1 MADAIDVALGDRVA
15 LIAEDVHLF
24 DSASQDV
31 IARLARRAADRAWL
45 VVLVHRGEL
54 DLGLE
59 SARRRE
65 TIDLEALDADDARR
79 LAEVATRI
87 AGSTDH
93 VADARQIERLADRAG
108 GHPLYLLELLSAGL
122 DAEHDEAL
130 PESIES
136 LVTTRIDKLPAQDR
150 VLLREASVAGLVIDT
165 TLIAESF
172 DRPDL
177 VAPDRWHA
185 LGDFLEHRGGDRFR
199 FRHDLYRAVAYEGL
213 TYRRRR
219 HVHRALGHTLERRH
233 EGDLARVAPL
243 LSTHFDRGRDDDRAW
258 TYSVLAADTSRAG
271 YANDEAVM
279 LYRRALDH
287 AGAAAP
293 AEPEEVARVAEAL
306 ADVYVLS
313 ARYSAAVEAYQY
325 SRRAN
330 RASIAQEARMLR
342 KIGSVRER
350 EGRLSQALRWYSR
363 AQRRIIDLP
372 VGPDRSHE
380 EAETALSRAGTLN
393 RQGRN
398 RASARFAELAASAA
412 EAADDRVGLARA
424 YNILEVAYSVLGRP
438 EASEFAQKAL
448 EMYTGSGD
456 LVGEANV
463 LNNLGV
469 QSYYSGRWADA
480 VDYYGRSRDLR
491 RQAGDLVGEGI
502 AAHNLAEVLSL
513 QGRYDDAADL
523 FDFAQRTWET
533 AGHVWGVAFA
543 MANIAFVQA
552 RSGEPRAG
560 LATLGSARFLSLELG
575 ASGVRLEMD
584 VRRVECLL
592 LDRQFERALA
602 EALPLCDELDA
613 HHEGDDELT
622 TQLLPLLALAQWATG
637 DTAASEVTLSR
648 TVQQAEAESNHYV
661 AALASL
667 LDAELAAT
675 RGVDP
680 APALDRAY
688 DMLDQLGL
696 VALPAVV
703 AVVFP
708 ELSLRRG

>member
-1 MADAIDVALGDRVA
+1 MSACSQRWQMRIDAALGDRVA

-45 VVLVHRGEL
+45 VVLVHRGGL

-65 TIDLEALDADDARR
+65 SIDLTALDADDARR

-87 AGSTDH
+87 AGTTDH

-122 DAEHDEAL
+122 DSEHDEAL

-213 TYRRRR
+213 AYRRRR
-219 HVHRALGHTLERRH
+219 HVHRSLGHTLERRH

-258 TYSVLAADTSRAG
+258 TYSVLAARHVPGRVRQRRGGDAVPARARSRRIRRARRAG
-271 YANDEAVM
+271 GGRP
-279 LYRRALDH
+279 RRRG
-287 AGAAAP
+287 AGRRVR
-293 AEPEEVARVAEAL
+293 AEREVLVGGRGVSAQPSRQPCEHL
-306 ADVYVLS
+306 A
-313 ARYSAAVEAYQY
+313 
-325 SRRAN
+325 
-330 RASIAQEARMLR
+330 EARMLR

-363 AQRRIIDLP
+363 AQRRIIDVP

-398 RASARFAELAASAA
+398 R
-412 EAADDRVGLARA
+412 
-424 YNILEVAYSVLGRP
+424 
-438 EASEFAQKAL
+438 
-448 EMYTGSGD
+448 
-456 LVGEANV
+456 
-463 LNNLGV
+463 
-469 QSYYSGRWADA
+469 
-480 VDYYGRSRDLR
+480 
-491 RQAGDLVGEGI
+491 
-502 AAHNLAEVLSL
+502 
-513 QGRYDDAADL
+513 
-523 FDFAQRTWET
+523 
-533 AGHVWGVAFA
+533 
-543 MANIAFVQA
+543 
-552 RSGEPRAG
+552 
-560 LATLGSARFLSLELG
+560 
-575 ASGVRLEMD
+575 
-584 VRRVECLL
+584 
-592 LDRQFERALA
+592 
-602 EALPLCDELDA
+602 
-613 HHEGDDELT
+613 
-622 TQLLPLLALAQWATG
+622 
-637 DTAASEVTLSR
+637 
-648 TVQQAEAESNHYV
+648 
-661 AALASL
+661 
-667 LDAELAAT
+667 
-675 RGVDP
+675 
-680 APALDRAY
+680 
-688 DMLDQLGL
+688 
-696 VALPAVV
+696 
-703 AVVFP
+703 
-708 ELSLRRG
+708 